1 MPEVVGVEDWH
12 PARLI
17 PVAGIRGQEEQEARA
32 TSAFLAVL
40 SAVPAFAHSLLG
52 ELGAPRGQVQT
63 FTEVRL
69 KSPDGKVG
77 RPDGA
82 IVATRGPRT
91 WTALVEVKTGASAL
105 ATDQTSRYLELA
117 RDHGFDAV
125 LTISNQITGR
135 TQDSPVRW
143 TGARSAASSSS
154 IFHGVGSS
162 RPP

>member
-40 SAVPAFAHSLLG
+40 SAVPAFAHSLLA

-69 KSPDGKVG
+69 KDPDGKVG

-82 IVATRGPRT
+82 IIATRGSRT
-91 WTALVEVKTGASAL
+91 WTALVEVKTGATAL
-105 ATDQTSRYLELA
+105 AADQTSRYLDLA

-125 LTISNQITGR
+125 LTISTRSPDGR
-135 TQDSPVRW
+135 RTLRSRSTDE
-143 TGARSAASSSS
+143 RSAASSSTT
-154 IFHGVGSS
+154 FRGVGSS
-162 RPP
+162 PPP